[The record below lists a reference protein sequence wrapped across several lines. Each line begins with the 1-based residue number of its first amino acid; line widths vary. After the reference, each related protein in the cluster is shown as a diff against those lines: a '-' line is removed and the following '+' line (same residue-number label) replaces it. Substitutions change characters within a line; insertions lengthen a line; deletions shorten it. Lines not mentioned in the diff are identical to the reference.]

1 VKNARIVLNFII
13 VYDDFLF
20 RQLLSKKSIP
30 SSCRRKIHVDK
41 SCRRNTFVEED
52 CRRLLWSQVLTNQTL
67 SRHHLTNHHMPF
79 NTYDP
84 KFPSQFCIED
94 FITLVNLS
102 NKKVS
107 RYERRP
113 IPRSEAYPEPYNS
126 ARQKYNQN
134 LRRERWSNNSC
145 NAKFANQFTVSSTVA
160 AIITCRHKLWYE
172 F

>member
-1 VKNARIVLNFII
+1 
-13 VYDDFLF
+13 
-20 RQLLSKKSIP
+20 
-30 SSCRRKIHVDK
+30 
-41 SCRRNTFVEED
+41 
-52 CRRLLWSQVLTNQTL
+52 
-67 SRHHLTNHHMPF
+67 MPF

-102 NKKVS
+102 NKKDG

-134 LRRERWSNNSC
+134 LRRGTWSHHRMS
-145 NAKFANQFTVSSTVA
+145 ASFVDP
-160 AIITCRHKLWYE
+160 
-172 F
+172 